1 MSKILMVQAPFG
13 TGNDKRPPH
22 IFDPH
27 FPWGLGYI
35 SGVLKRENYDIE
47 LFDIYVHQWNKHEVQ
62 KRIDK
67 LSYDYVLITAMATQ
81 YGYIKW
87 LVNEFKKRNKE
98 SVIVLGGPLSTFSY
112 KVVLRNTLVDICVIG
127 PGEETIIEI
136 LSNEANLKAVSGIAF
151 KSNDDVYVTETRKS
165 KRVMDD
171 LPRPAYELFN
181 MDVYKTNKMYIYNK
195 SMGLYSDEKRP
206 PVMAMITGRGCP
218 FSCNFCTPSMRNYS
232 ERSIESILE
241 EIDFFIHEYG
251 IGGINFVDE
260 LLFLKRDRINKMA
273 EELGKRGVIW
283 NGQSR
288 IDTIDVDM
296 LEYYKNNG
304 LVSIGYGIESGS
316 EFLLCEMNKKIS
328 VQRTEMVLKKT
339 LEVGLHL
346 KVYLIYGYPGENKDT
361 LNETVGLFK
370 RIGHPGRRFSIL
382 TPLPGSKIYELAKQR
397 GLISNEDEYLSRIY
411 EGFWRRVINMT
422 EFTDEEFDRARI
434 DAERRMVENY
444 KTYMLSLSSNER
456 QKHLLL
462 CEQDFEKNFL
472 EEIGR

>member
-1 MSKILMVQAPFG
+1 
-13 TGNDKRPPH
+13 
-22 IFDPH
+22 
-27 FPWGLGYI
+27 
-35 SGVLKRENYDIE
+35 
-47 LFDIYVHQWNKHEVQ
+47 
-62 KRIDK
+62 
-67 LSYDYVLITAMATQ
+67 
-81 YGYIKW
+81 
-87 LVNEFKKRNKE
+87 
-98 SVIVLGGPLSTFSY
+98 
-112 KVVLRNTLVDICVIG
+112 
-127 PGEETIIEI
+127 
-136 LSNEANLKAVSGIAF
+136 
-151 KSNDDVYVTETRKS
+151 
-165 KRVMDD
+165 
-171 LPRPAYELFN
+171 
-181 MDVYKTNKMYIYNK
+181 
-195 SMGLYSDEKRP
+195 
-206 PVMAMITGRGCP
+206 
-218 FSCNFCTPSMRNYS
+218 
-232 ERSIESILE
+232 
-241 EIDFFIHEYG
+241 
-251 IGGINFVDE
+251 
-260 LLFLKRDRINKMA
+260 MA

-462 CEQDFEKNFL
+462 C
-472 EEIGR
+472 